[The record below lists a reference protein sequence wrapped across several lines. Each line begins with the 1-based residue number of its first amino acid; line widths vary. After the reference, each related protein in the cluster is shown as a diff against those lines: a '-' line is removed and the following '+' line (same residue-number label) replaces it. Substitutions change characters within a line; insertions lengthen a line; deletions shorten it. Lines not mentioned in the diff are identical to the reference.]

1 MYKRFYL
8 IILFIIAITAITL
21 TSTYLFYDTALTAS
35 ETFLS
40 SHATA
45 LSATLEASLRQFGL
59 KAEIFKDIIQNGR
72 WDGIAFLALYDKN
85 RKTLLHSN
93 ERLIGKK
100 VEEAELPLMSES
112 DFSRVMHVTLGTGE
126 KVFVLD
132 TKMAI
137 EGKESVL
144 RIALHPYPSQTIIKK
159 ARLLFISVSV
169 MLIVFWAVSI
179 LLIRSIRNRLR
190 IEMIM
195 AHNERLAMIGRMA
208 SVLAHEIRNPLGII
222 KGFAQHLR
230 EKSVCS
236 KEGKGIDI
244 IVRES
249 QRLELLT
256 EDLLMYARMD
266 ELRPEEFDLPSLIR
280 DAAGLLRIE
289 NKSIDMDFDMPD
301 KLIILSDREKLR
313 QVVYNLLQNSVDAI
327 EQKGKITMHLAK
339 ERDHAVI
346 FLSDTGKG
354 IAPNDIEK
362 IFAPFYT
369 TKSKG
374 TGLGLSIAEK
384 LIKTLGGS
392 ISVKSEQGR
401 YTTFKIK
408 VPDLRRINYIN

>member
-8 IILFIIAITAITL
+8 LILFIIVITVITL
-21 TSTYLFYDTALTAS
+21 TNTYLFYDTALTAS

-45 LSATLEASLRQFGL
+45 LSATLEASLKRFGL
-59 KAEIFKDIIQNGR
+59 KTEIFKDIIQNGR
-72 WDGIAFLALYDKN
+72 WEGIAFLAFYDKE
-85 RKTLLHSN
+85 RETLLHSN

-100 VEEAELPLMSES
+100 IEEAELPLMSES
-112 DFSRVMHVTLGTGE
+112 KFSRVVHVTLGTGE

-137 EGKESVL
+137 EGKKGVL
-144 RIALHPYPSQTIIKK
+144 RIALHPYPSQTIIEK

-169 MLIVFWAVSI
+169 MLIVFWAISI
-179 LLIRSIRNRLR
+179 LFMRSIRNRLR
-190 IEMIM
+190 IEMVM

-222 KGFAQHLR
+222 KGFAQHLK
-230 EKSVCS
+230 EKSACD

-244 IVRES
+244 IVSES

-256 EDLLMYARMD
+256 EDLLVYARMD

-280 DAAGLLRIE
+280 DAAGSLRIE
-289 NKSIDMDFDMPD
+289 SKSINMEFDLPD

-313 QVVYNLLQNSVDAI
+313 QVIYNLMQNSADAI
-327 EQKGKITMHLAK
+327 EHKGKIKMHLSQ
-339 ERDHAVI
+339 ERDYAVI
-346 FLSDTGKG
+346 SLSDTGKG
-354 IAPNDIEK
+354 IAPDDIEK
-362 IFAPFYT
+362 IFSPFYT
-369 TKSKG
+369 TKAKG

-384 LIKTLGGS
+384 LVKTLGGT
-392 ISVKSEQGR
+392 ISVESEPGR
-401 YTTFKIK
+401 YTTFTIK